1 MLGWGH
7 EPHFEDCR
15 DALIDLLEDEQM
27 DARLDDDRTCPI
39 DDGTCPIAVEDSREK
54 LEADVYRAADEM
66 EKFTYGEKFIN
77 TNKILRWLDRQE
89 AITEREHPGLTIS
102 DDESLINW
110 HGKNYLLQSRVLN
123 AERERDEFSLKLKHE
138 MELNRDNRSAHDLE
152 RIQELEHE
160 RDKAEARVAELE
172 STISALKELLLEV
185 PVDSIAASK
194 LEGGL

>member
-1 MLGWGH
+1 MPPDEL
-7 EPHFEDCR
+7 R
-15 DALIDLLEDEQM
+15 DALIYLLADEPM
-27 DARLDDDRTCPI
+27 DARQDNDETCPI
-39 DDGTCPIAVEDSREK
+39 DDVTSPIAGEDSREK

-152 RIQELEHE
+152 RIQELEHV

-172 STISALKELLLEV
+172 STISALRELLLEV

>member
-1 MLGWGH
+1 VEDFAGEG
-7 EPHFEDCR
+7 FE
-15 DALIDLLEDEQM
+15 
-27 DARLDDDRTCPI
+27 
-39 DDGTCPIAVEDSREK
+39 VDSREK

-66 EKFTYGEKFIN
+66 EKFTYGERFIN
-77 TNKILRWLDRQE
+77 THKILRWLDRQE

-172 STISALKELLLEV
+172 AAISALKELLLEV